1 MLSCK
6 EVVARADDYVD
17 RQLSWREKLA
27 VRLHLLLC
35 SYCRRYVRQLRL
47 LIAALRRRGRAATDE
62 EVAAVMR
69 RIEEDEHRH

>member
-17 RQLSWREKLA
+17 RNLGWREKLA
-27 VRLHLLLC
+27 VRLHLFLC

-47 LIAALRRRGRAATDE
+47 LIAALRLRGRAATEE

-69 RIEEDEHRH
+69 KIEDDEHRH